1 MLISS
6 RLSVLCLA
14 LLAITTPSV
23 LDAADTSKLG
33 DAGSGD
39 PVLEFKEGKK
49 GLNAVNVKVVS
60 VGPSDVMTE
69 VPMAALVAL
78 NWLFP
83 ISETAEFM
91 DVVWGLMNQTAT
103 DDRKSGDRK
112 SGDRKSGDRK
122 SKATDKNKVKFKAG
136 SDLAGSVN

>member
-1 MLISS
+1 MLVSS
-6 RLSVLCLA
+6 RLSILCIA
-14 LLAITTPSV
+14 LLAITTPAV

-33 DAGSGD
+33 DAGSG
-39 PVLEFKEGKK
+39 PVLEFKDGKK

-60 VGPSDVMTE
+60 VGPSDGMTE

-103 DDRKSGDRK
+103 DDRKSD
-112 SGDRKSGDRK
+112 DRK
-122 SKATDKNKVKFKAG
+122 SKDPEKKRAKFKAG
-136 SDLAGSVN
+136 SDLSSSVN

>member
-1 MLISS
+1 M
-6 RLSVLCLA
+6 
-14 LLAITTPSV
+14 
-23 LDAADTSKLG
+23 
-33 DAGSGD
+33 
-39 PVLEFKEGKK
+39 LEFKDGKK

-60 VGPSDVMTE
+60 VGPSDGMTE

-103 DDRKSGDRK
+103 DDRKSD
-112 SGDRKSGDRK
+112 DRK
-122 SKATDKNKVKFKAG
+122 SKDPEEKRAKFKAG
-136 SDLAGSVN
+136 SDLSSSVN

>member
-6 RLSVLCLA
+6 RLSILCLA

-23 LDAADTSKLG
+23 LDAADASKLG
-33 DAGSGD
+33 DAGSGG
-39 PVLEFKEGKK
+39 PVLEFEEGKK
-49 GLNAVNVKVVS
+49 GLNAINVKVVS
-60 VGPSDVMTE
+60 VGPSDAMTE
-69 VPMAALVAL
+69 VSMAAIVAL

-83 ISETAEFM
+83 ISDTAEYM

-103 DDRKSGDRK
+103 DE
-112 SGDRKSGDRK
+112 RKSGDRK
-122 SKATDKNKVKFKAG
+122 SKATNKNRVKFKAG